1 MVSACNTHNQ
11 DTAKLGNEVWLL
23 INDVKHRSMK
33 DTTFELNLESS
44 VVYVWAEKGS
54 MGKISN
60 WRALWMFG
68 KKSN

>member
-1 MVSACNTHNQ
+1 
-11 DTAKLGNEVWLL
+11 
-23 INDVKHRSMK
+23 MK
-33 DTTFELNLESS
+33 DMTFELNLESS